1 MSSSLIRS
9 REEPLAFAEVY
20 DSMSEK
26 ILRFF
31 ARRTWDEQESHELTA
46 ETFAKAFEKR
56 ADFRGSRDREAAGWL
71 WTIARNELSAH
82 WRSRAART
90 AATLRLE
97 PTAIYASEDLLRLE
111 ELLSAVDGREALE
124 SALSKLQPSQ
134 REAIDLRILQELEY
148 EEIAKRLGVS
158 NQVVRTRLSRGLRAL
173 EQVPGLRETL
183 TGASGGGRLSG
194 GGAKQGEHALAAPRA
209 NGRRAAA

>member
-1 MSSSLIRS
+1 MSSTLIRS

-20 DSMSEK
+20 DNMSEK

-31 ARRTWDEQESHELTA
+31 TRRTWDEQESHELTA

-56 ADFRGSRDREAAGWL
+56 ADFRGRSDREAAGWL

-82 WRSRAART
+82 WRSHAART

-97 PTAIYASEDLLRLE
+97 PNTTHASEDLLRLE
-111 ELLSAVDGREALE
+111 ELLSAMDGRAALE

-134 REAIDLRILQELEY
+134 REVIDLRILQELEY
-148 EEIAKRLGVS
+148 EEIAERLGVS
-158 NQVVRTRLSRGLRAL
+158 NQVVRTRLSRGLRSL
-173 EQVPGLRETL
+173 ERMPGLRETL
-183 TGASGGGRLSG
+183 TGASSGGRLSG
-194 GGAKQGEHALAAPRA
+194 NGAKQRELALAAPRA
-209 NGRRAAA
+209 SGRRAAA

>member
-9 REEPLAFAEVY
+9 REEPLAFAVVY
-20 DSMSEK
+20 DNMSEK

-31 ARRTWDEQESHELTA
+31 TSRTWDEQESHELTA

-56 ADFRGSRDREAAGWL
+56 AGFRGRSDREAAGWL

-97 PTAIYASEDLLRLE
+97 PTATHASEDLLRLE
-111 ELLSAVDGREALE
+111 ELLSAMDGREALE

-134 REAIDLRILQELEY
+134 REVIDLRILQELEY
-148 EEIAKRLGVS
+148 EEIAERLGVS
-158 NQVVRTRLSRGLRAL
+158 NQVVRTRLSRGLRSL
-173 EQVPGLRETL
+173 EQVPGLREKL
-183 TGASGGGRLSG
+183 IGLSSGEQLSG
-194 GGAKQGEHALAAPRA
+194 GGAKQGERALAAPRA
-209 NGRRAAA
+209 NGGRAAA